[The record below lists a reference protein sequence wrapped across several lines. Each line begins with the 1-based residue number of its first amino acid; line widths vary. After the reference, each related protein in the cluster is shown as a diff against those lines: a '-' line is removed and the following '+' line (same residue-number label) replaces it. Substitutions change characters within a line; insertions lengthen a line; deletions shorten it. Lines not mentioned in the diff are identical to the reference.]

1 MQKIPFQARAYIIFI
16 SILAFLL
23 FLFLLSIWDMSS
35 FDVYAVALFLLL
47 NIAAESMPVSMPR
60 GISVSVGY
68 AIIFA
73 SILLTQP
80 LEVVIITA
88 CGYLF
93 SIGKE
98 RVLIKYIFNASQL
111 VLCSGLAAL
120 FLRAMGGVDL
130 ASIGLR
136 EVVILV
142 VTSSLYYFINAVLV
156 TVIVSLTHGEEPY
169 SFFLS
174 NIKWSTPNFLCLAPL
189 GLLVT
194 LIYRNVGGWGLVLFF
209 IPLLLARHSFKS
221 YMDMRQSFLDT
232 IHSLTTAIDAKDSY
246 TKGHSSRVADYVDG
260 IARELGYNT
269 TRLEK
274 LRFISLLHDAGK
286 IGIREH
292 VLNKPAAL
300 TRKEFT
306 EMQRHSVLGAE
317 IIKNVSMLSEGEKI
331 VRHHHER
338 YDGGGYPD
346 GLKGLDIPE
355 GARIVCV
362 ADAFDAMTSTRPYR
376 KALTTEA
383 AMEELIRC
391 AGSQFDPRMVEAFI
405 KAHPNIQMTVWKKD
419 LSMVEAAAANEWQE
433 NSSEEEEEE

>member
-1 MQKIPFQARAYIIFI
+1 MTLDTNLKTKLYIIII
-16 SILAFLL
+16 SVNAF
-23 FLFLLSIWDMSS
+23 FLFLYLVSLWD
-35 FDVYAVALFLLL
+35 YTLFEIFPFLFFLFL
-47 NIAAESMPVSMPR
+47 NIAAESMPVQLPR
-60 GISVSVGY
+60 GLYVSVSF
-68 AIIFA
+68 ATIFA
-73 SILLTQP
+73 SILLFQP
-80 LEVVIITA
+80 LEVVVLTA

-93 SIGKE
+93 SVGKE
-98 RVLIKYIFNASQL
+98 KVIIKYIFNASQL

-130 ASIGLR
+130 TGIGVRAVMVLL
-136 EVVILV
+136 I
-142 VTSSLYYFINAVLV
+142 TSSMYYLINALLV
-156 TVIVSLTHGEEPY
+156 TMVVSLSHGEEPY
-169 SFFLS
+169 SFFIS

-194 LIYRNVGGWGLVLFF
+194 LIYQNVGGWGLILFF

-260 IARELGYNT
+260 IARELGYNI
-269 TRLEK
+269 TRLER

-317 IIKNVSMLSEGEKI
+317 IIKNVSLLSEGEKI

-346 GLKGLDIPE
+346 GLKGQDIPE

-376 KALTTEA
+376 KALSTEA
-383 AMEELIRC
+383 AMDELIRC

-419 LSMVEAAAANEWQE
+419 LSMVEAAAAREWQE
-433 NSSEEEEEE
+433 NSSEGEE